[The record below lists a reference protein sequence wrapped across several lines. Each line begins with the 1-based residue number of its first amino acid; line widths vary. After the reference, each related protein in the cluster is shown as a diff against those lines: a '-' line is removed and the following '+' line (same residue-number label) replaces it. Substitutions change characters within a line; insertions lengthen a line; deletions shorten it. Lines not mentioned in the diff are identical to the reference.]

1 MLMLVC
7 VPAVGTKLEWQTIHT
22 QCRSLKQDCHKEFTS
37 AARKLAMSTRKLK
50 KKLKNKWELSGSQRE
65 THDEATSVGQDYVLW
80 VLLLDCASN
89 YVTQGVRIF
98 ETGQDRKSLMHYRI
112 TCNQP
117 TKSLKSVTKWHSQ
130 GFLEKKASVLLN
142 KVPWMTLL
150 SSLCIQ
156 DLVQVIKGNGQLFF
170 PASDQF
176 R

>member
-1 MLMLVC
+1 MQRREYIDQIWWLHLNPLRVLLADCFMWRGWTYLLQKNISKMLMLVC

-89 YVTQGVRIF
+89 Y
-98 ETGQDRKSLMHYRI
+98 M
-112 TCNQP
+112 
-117 TKSLKSVTKWHSQ
+117 WH
-130 GFLEKKASVLLN
+130 
-142 KVPWMTLL
+142 KVSEYLRQAKTENHW
-150 SSLCIQ
+150 CI
-156 DLVQVIKGNGQLFF
+156 IE
-170 PASDQF
+170 
-176 R
+176 